1 MPATF
6 VIFGASGDLT
16 SRKLVPALY
25 KLHRKGRLKDGLQV
39 VGFSRSPYT
48 HDQWRAELASSTAEF
63 AGEEFDK
70 EAWAKFAANVYYHA
84 GDVSRPEDFGKL
96 ADFLAEIEGGAPSPR
111 VYYLSMAP
119 RFYEPTIEQL
129 GRSGLAKENG
139 APRRVVVEKPFG
151 VDLES
156 ARRLNAAMHR
166 VFQEKQ
172 VYRIDHYLG
181 KETVQNLFVLRFA
194 NTIFEPVW
202 NRNYIDHVQITVAEE
217 VDVGSRAEYYDGAGV
232 MRDMV
237 QNHLLQLTMIT
248 AMEPPVRYEA
258 DAIRNEKVKVLHAVR
273 PFGVEQVHDDT
284 FRGQYRGYTKLAEVP
299 STSRTATFAALR
311 LWIDNWR
318 WQGVPF
324 YVRSGKAM
332 SCRTT
337 QIVIQF
343 REPPQKL
350 FATGSPN
357 LCGANR
363 LVIQIQPAEG
373 IQLHFQTKA
382 PDAGMKLRQTDLSFD
397 YQRHFSRAM
406 PEAYE
411 RLLLDALEGDAS
423 LFARADEVEAAW
435 KVCDPIIAEWQAH
448 DKPTLFMY
456 DPGGWGPE
464 ECGEW
469 MQRQERSWFDACP
482 VLS

>member
-6 VIFGASGDLT
+6 IIFGASGDLT

-25 KLHRKGRLKDGLQV
+25 KLHRKGRLRDGMQV
-39 VGFSRSPYT
+39 VGFSRSPYS
-48 HDQWRAELASSTAEF
+48 HDEWRKELA
-63 AGEEFDK
+63 
-70 EAWAKFAANVYYHA
+70 EACAKFA
-84 GDVSRPEDFGKL
+84 GDDFDQAAWDAFAKGVFYL
-96 ADFLAEIEGGAPSPR
+96 PGDISHPADFDRLRDFLAGIEGVATSPR
-111 VYYLSMAP
+111 IYYLATAP
-119 RFYEPTIEQL
+119 QFYEPAVQQL
-129 GRSGLAKENG
+129 GRSGLAEENG
-139 APRRVVVEKPFG
+139 APRRVVIEKPFG
-151 VDLES
+151 TDLAS
-156 ARRLNAAMHR
+156 AVRLNAVIHR
-166 VFQEKQ
+166 VFQEQQ

-217 VDVGSRAEYYDGAGV
+217 VDVGKRAAYYDTAGV
-232 MRDMV
+232 VRDMM

-273 PFGVEQVHDDT
+273 KFGAEQVRTDT
-284 FRGQYRGYTKLAEVP
+284 IRGQYAGYTKSADVP
-299 STSRTATFAALR
+299 STSRTATFGAIK

-324 YVRSGKAM
+324 YLRSGKAM

-350 FATGSPN
+350 FADGPKN
-357 LCGANR
+357 LCESNR
-363 LVIQIQPAEG
+363 LIVQIQPAEG
-373 IQLHFQTKA
+373 IQLDFQTKV
-382 PDAGMKLRQTDLSFD
+382 PDAGMKLRQTDFTFN
-397 YQRHFSRAM
+397 YQREFHREL

-411 RLLLDALEGDAS
+411 RLLLDAVEGDPS

-435 KVCDPIIAEWQAH
+435 KVVDPIAAAWAEQ
-448 DKPTLFMY
+448 DQPPLY
-456 DPGGWGPE
+456 SYEPGGWGPE
-464 ECGEW
+464 ECGQW
-469 MQRQERSWFDACP
+469 MLDQGRQWFDTCP
-482 VLS
+482 VLH